1 MAGREDHGSRS
12 EPLEIVATVLLSLAV
27 VGTAW
32 SSYQAARW
40 NGEQAK
46 TATRANAVRIE
57 AARAESES
65 EAQTEVDVATFIQ
78 WVDATA
84 ADDQELADFYEARF
98 RPEFTPAFE
107 AWVDEEPFTDPDA
120 PPTPFTMSEYR
131 LESAAEAAR
140 LDAEAEVL
148 SARVR
153 TDIERATTYVL
164 GVVMFAIVLFFAGLS
179 TKLQGDGTRKAMLAV
194 GAVVFVGAAIWIAT
208 RPISISFG

>member
-1 MAGREDHGSRS
+1 MADREDHRSRS

-65 EAQTEVDVATFIQ
+65 EAQTEIDVATFIQ

-98 RPEFTPAFE
+98 RPEFQPAFE
-107 AWVDEEPFTDPDA
+107 AWLDEEP
-120 PPTPFTMSEYR
+120 
-131 LESAAEAAR
+131 
-140 LDAEAEVL
+140 
-148 SARVR
+148 
-153 TDIERATTYVL
+153 
-164 GVVMFAIVLFFAGLS
+164 
-179 TKLQGDGTRKAMLAV
+179 
-194 GAVVFVGAAIWIAT
+194 
-208 RPISISFG
+208 

>member
-1 MAGREDHGSRS
+1 MADGQPARTRS
-12 EPLEIVATVLLSLAV
+12 EPIEVVATILLSLAV

-65 EAQTEVDVATFIQ
+65 EAQTEIDVATFIQ

-84 ADDQELADFYEARF
+84 ADDQELADFYAARF
-98 RPEFTPAFE
+98 RPEMQPAFE
-107 AWVDEEPFTDPDA
+107 AWLDTDPLTDPGA
-120 PPTPFTMSEYR
+120 PQTPFALPEYR
-131 LESAAEAAR
+131 LASAAEAER
-140 LDAEAEVL
+140 LDAQAEAL

-153 TDIERATTYVL
+153 KDIERSTTYVL

-179 TKLQGDGTRKAMLAV
+179 TKLHGDGTRKAMLGV
-194 GAVVFVGAAIWIAT
+194 GALVFLAAATWTAT

>member
-12 EPLEIVATVLLSLAV
+12 EPIEIVATVLLSLAV

-65 EAQTEVDVATFIQ
+65 EAQTEIDIATFIQ

-84 ADDQELADFYEARF
+84 AEDQELADFYEARF
-98 RPEFTPAFE
+98 RPEFQPAFE
-107 AWVDEEPFTDPDA
+107 AWVDEDPFTDPEA
-120 PPTPFTMSEYR
+120 PPTPFAMPEYR
-131 LESAAEAAR
+131 LESAAEAKR

-153 TDIERATTYVL
+153 TNIERATTYVL

-179 TKLQGDGTRKAMLAV
+179 TKLQGDGTRKAMLGV

>member
-12 EPLEIVATVLLSLAV
+12 EPIEIVATVLLSLAV

-65 EAQTEVDVATFIQ
+65 EAQRQVDVATFIQ
-78 WVDATA
+78 WIDATA

-98 RPEFTPAFE
+98 RPELQPAFE
-107 AWVDEEPFTDPDA
+107 AWLDEAPFTDPDA
-120 PPTPFTMSEYR
+120 PPTPFAMTEYR
-131 LESAAEAAR
+131 LESAAEARR

-153 TDIERATTYVL
+153 TYIERATSYVL

-179 TKLQGDGTRKAMLAV
+179 TKLQGDGTRKAMLGV
-194 GAVVFVGAAIWIAT
+194 GAVIFAAAAIWIAT
-208 RPISISFG
+208 HPISISFG

>member
-1 MAGREDHGSRS
+1 VAAREDRPSRA
-12 EPLEIVATVLLSLAV
+12 EPIEVVATVLLSLAV

-46 TATRANAVRIE
+46 TASKTNAVRIE
-57 AARAESES
+57 ASRAESES
-65 EAQTEVDVATFIQ
+65 EAQTEIDVATFIQ

-98 RPEFTPAFE
+98 RPEFQPAFE
-107 AWVDEEPFTDPDA
+107 AWVETDPFTDPDA
-120 PPTPFTMSEYR
+120 PPTPFAMDEYR
-131 LESAAEAAR
+131 LEAADEAAR
-140 LDAEAEVL
+140 LDAEATAL
-148 SARVR
+148 SAEVR

-164 GVVMFAIVLFFAGLS
+164 GVVMFAIVLFFGGLS
-179 TKLQGDGTRKAMLAV
+179 TKLHGDSTRKAMLAV
-194 GAVVFVGAAIWIAT
+194 GTVVFVGAVIWTAT

>member
-1 MAGREDHGSRS
+1 MTDGEDRPHRS
-12 EPLEIVATVLLSLAV
+12 DRIEVLATVLLSLAV

-57 AARAESES
+57 AARAQSEA
-65 EAQTEVDVATFIQ
+65 EAQTELDVATFIQ

-84 ADDQELADFYEARF
+84 SDTGELADFYEARF
-98 RPEFTPAFE
+98 RPELQPAFA
-107 AWVDEEPFTDPDA
+107 AWLETDPFTDPDA
-120 PPTPFTMSEYR
+120 PPTPFAMPEYR

-153 TDIERATTYVL
+153 TNIERATTYVL
-164 GVVMFAIVLFFAGLS
+164 GVVMFALVLFFAGLG
-179 TKLQGDGTRKAMLAV
+179 TKFQGDGTRKVMLGMA
-194 GAVVFVGAAIWIAT
+194 AVVFAGATVWIAT
-208 RPISISFG
+208 RPISISLG

>member
-1 MAGREDHGSRS
+1 MTGREGASKA
-12 EPLEIVATVLLSLAV
+12 EPIEIVATVLLSLAV

-65 EAQTEVDVATFIQ
+65 EAQTEIDVATYIQ

-84 ADDQELADFYEARF
+84 TDDRDLADFYEARF
-98 RPEFTPAFE
+98 RPEFRPAFE
-107 AWVDEEPFTDPDA
+107 AWIETDPFDDADA
-120 PPTPFTMSEYR
+120 PPTPFAMPEYR
-131 LESAAEAAR
+131 LEAAAEAAR
-140 LDAEAEVL
+140 LDAEAATL
-148 SARVR
+148 SAQVR

-179 TKLQGDGTRKAMLAV
+179 TKLHGPGTRKAMLGV
-194 GAVVFVGAAIWIAT
+194 GAVVFVGATIWIAT
-208 RPISISFG
+208 RPISLSFG